1 MFVLVSFHIHITS
14 IWAEETVGGVM
25 TVVVAAETE
34 TTIQDETT
42 GYL

>member
-25 TVVVAAETE
+25 TVVAAETE